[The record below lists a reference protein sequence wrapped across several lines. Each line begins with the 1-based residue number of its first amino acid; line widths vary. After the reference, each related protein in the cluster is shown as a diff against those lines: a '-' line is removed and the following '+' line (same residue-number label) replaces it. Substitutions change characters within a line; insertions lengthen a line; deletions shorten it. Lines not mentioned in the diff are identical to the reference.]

1 MSKTFSE
8 ERAFLY
14 SPYGFLRGSNSLGE
28 EWLSEISQS
37 ISKGGIERFEDG
49 SGVFIYFRKLDWDTD
64 FFGVPFFKVEFT
76 EFQRETSFLVI
87 QKAFSNFK
95 EYISSSLSEYY
106 VFSEVPCEDT
116 GVIAGLTGSGW
127 RLIETRI
134 TCYRDDLQSFSYSKR
149 NPVRSATQHDIK
161 DLRKAAVEAVNYY
174 DRFHADDF
182 FSRKESDE
190 FLATFIENSVKGF
203 ADEVIVPVDG
213 PANAFL
219 TGNYLDSPSSL
230 SGRKMGKMVL
240 SAVTG
245 ERTGWYV
252 KLIAELSFKFKEK
265 GLDTAFMT
273 TQATNRAVLKV
284 WYRHG
289 YQFGRCSHVFSTYI
303 RNR

>member
-1 MSKTFSE
+1 MGKTFSE
-8 ERAFLY
+8 GRAFFY
-14 SPYGFLRGSNSLGE
+14 SPYGFLRGANSLGE
-28 EWLSEISQS
+28 KWLSEISQS
-37 ISKGGIERFEDG
+37 ISKGGIEHFEDG
-49 SGVFIYFRKLDWDTD
+49 SGVSIYFRKLDWDTD
-64 FFGVPFFKVEFT
+64 FFGVPFFKVEFA
-76 EFQRETSFLVI
+76 EFPRETAFFVI
-87 QKAFSNFK
+87 QKAFSNFRD
-95 EYISSSLSEYY
+95 YISSSFPEYY

-134 TCYRDDLQSFSYSKR
+134 TCYRDDLQSFSYPER
-149 NPVRSATQHDIK
+149 NPVRSATERDIE

-182 FSRKESDE
+182 FSKKESDD
-190 FLATFIENSVKGF
+190 FLAIFIENSVKGF
-203 ADEVIVPVDG
+203 ADEVIVPADG

-219 TGNYLDSPSSL
+219 TGNYLESPSSL
-230 SGRKMGKMVL
+230 SGRKMAKMVL

-245 ERTGWYV
+245 ERKGWYG

-265 GLDTAFMT
+265 GLDTVFMT

-289 YQFGRCSHVFSTYI
+289 YQFGRCSHIFSTYV
-303 RNR
+303 RSR